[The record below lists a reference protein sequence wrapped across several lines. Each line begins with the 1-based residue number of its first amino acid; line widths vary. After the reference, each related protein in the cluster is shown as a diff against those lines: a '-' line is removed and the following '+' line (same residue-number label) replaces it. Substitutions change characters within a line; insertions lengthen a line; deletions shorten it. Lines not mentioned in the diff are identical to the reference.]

1 MKTAIRE
8 NPNFWVQCSGAQR
21 MVWPIETFP
30 AHSMGLES
38 KTISGGGVNFSLDFP
53 FYRTGQRGDHRVW
66 RRVERCWLEKS
77 FSEAFVLRAIP
88 GDYRARPESWPECH
102 GHLA

>member
-1 MKTAIRE
+1 
-8 NPNFWVQCSGAQR
+8 

-53 FYRTGQRGDHRVW
+53 FYRTGQRGDHRV
-66 RRVERCWLEKS
+66 S
-77 FSEAFVLRAIP
+77 
-88 GDYRARPESWPECH
+88 ARTGRTELQRQPRKPS
-102 GHLA
+102 